1 VRLVFTTTS
10 FREVQTG
17 IAGKCRTVW
26 IVSRSAASWRCS
38 DPVIIYWLIG
48 IEDCRDPLSSIDIY
62 ILNFNWIMFNA
73 IGLHE
78 GDVMVVNRE
87 GKERPTS

>member
-1 VRLVFTTTS
+1 VRLVFTRMS

-17 IAGKCRTVW
+17 ITGKCRTVW
-26 IVSRSAASWRCS
+26 IVSCGAASWRCS
-38 DPVIIYWLIG
+38 DPVIVYWLIG
-48 IEDCRDPLSSIDIY
+48 MEDCRDPLSSINIY
-62 ILNFNWIMFNA
+62 ILNFDWIMFNA

-78 GDVMVVNRE
+78 SNVMVVNRK